1 MDRMTKDRSGSKNVT
16 SGTPSRGRSNPYTNS
31 KMPLE
36 QEDTRERD
44 DVEDLEEE

>member
-1 MDRMTKDRSGSKNVT
+1 MDRMKTDRSGSKNVT

-36 QEDTRERD
+36 QEDTREHD
-44 DVEDLEEE
+44 DVEEIEEE